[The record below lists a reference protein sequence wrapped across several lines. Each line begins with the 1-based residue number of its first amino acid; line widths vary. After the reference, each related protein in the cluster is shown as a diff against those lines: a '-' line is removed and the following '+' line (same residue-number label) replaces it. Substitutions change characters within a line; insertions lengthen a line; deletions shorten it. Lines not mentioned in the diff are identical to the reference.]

1 MLGDGGMP
9 AMRRFVTWAQA
20 LLLAWSACLVS
31 ACAQDKKEVPPFDLV
46 SLALTVLISEQACKE
61 LAIDRETLNRFLGDK
76 GITAL
81 ELSSKGP
88 YGAEIVSLRTRL
100 RRQSHRHGAAF
111 CDRVLA
117 MFGPEGS
124 VSPGVVNKP

>member
-1 MLGDGGMP
+1 
-9 AMRRFVTWAQA
+9 MRRFVTWAQA
-20 LLLAWSACLVS
+20 LLLAWSACLAG
-31 ACAQDKKEVPPFDLV
+31 ACAQDMKEVPPFELV

-61 LAIDRETLNRFLGDK
+61 LAIDRDALNRFLGEK

-88 YGAEIVSLRTRL
+88 HGADVVSLRTRL
-100 RRQSHRHGAAF
+100 RRQSRRHGAAF

-124 VSPGVVNKP
+124 VSRGVVSRP